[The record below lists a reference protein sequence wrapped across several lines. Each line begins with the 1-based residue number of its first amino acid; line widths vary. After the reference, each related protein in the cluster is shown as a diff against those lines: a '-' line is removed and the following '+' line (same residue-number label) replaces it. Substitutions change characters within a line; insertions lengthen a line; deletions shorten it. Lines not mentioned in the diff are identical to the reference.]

1 MIAALASMAFGGSAQ
16 AQEITKQDWGT
27 FKLWID
33 PGHSRRRRSVVVASI
48 VLTITDPLRGSYPL
62 WCYLQAALIRSC
74 EAFHIAPRL
83 FFMFL
88 FFIPFTILQ
97 QCIIYPQY
105 FSTEPLK
112 INEFSNYRFV
122 FWWGCKK
129 NFPRSH
135 CERSEKITLTNFL
148 VRNCTISTIPQI
160 QIKCYRL
167 LYYEKAY

>member
-1 MIAALASMAFGGSAQ
+1 MQNRFGNLIPLFY
-16 AQEITKQDWGT
+16 QEIILSPGVFRRETARGFYPWG
-27 FKLWID
+27 KAHN
-33 PGHSRRRRSVVVASI
+33 PYAK
-48 VLTITDPLRGSYPL
+48 
-62 WCYLQAALIRSC
+62 C

-129 NFPRSH
+129 TSRA
-135 CERSEKITLTNFL
+135 ITAREAKNHSYKLFGAELHDQHNSTNS
-148 VRNCTISTIPQI
+148 N
-160 QIKCYRL
+160 
-167 LYYEKAY
+167 